1 MNTLESLNKIDI
13 KKNIENFSIL
23 QREIDFKIPGAFS
36 NFLQNHSV
44 VKPKLSFFKKE
55 NIKFYI
61 NYFFGFSENKYQ
73 DFFHNYSAYFNR
85 MPPELFPI
93 ASVDGGN
100 LLCMD
105 KEDGSIYYWFH
116 EENDWGLEENKERPL
131 KIASNL
137 NELIEVLIE
146 SENPTVLEIELAKKQ
161 AKIIK
166 TTPLALKFKNE
177 ARAKKG
183 LPPLTMEDFL

>member
-13 KKNIENFSIL
+13 EKNIKNLLIL
-23 QREIDFKIPGAFS
+23 RHKIGFEIPATFS

-44 VKPKLSFFKKE
+44 VKPKLSYFKKG
-55 NIKFYI
+55 NIEFYI

-73 DFFHNYSAYFNR
+73 DFFQNYNAYFNR
-85 MPPELFPI
+85 MPPEIFPI
-93 ASVDGGN
+93 ASVDGGD

-105 KEDGSIYYWFH
+105 KDNGSIYYWFH
-116 EENDWGLEENKERPL
+116 EENDWGLEGNKERPL
-131 KIASNL
+131 KITNNL
-137 NELIEVLIE
+137 SGLIEALIE